1 MIQRIQTVYLLLTFC
16 LMAAIVFIPFS
27 ISSFTTGFYEGFFT
41 IIAIAVIITVFLY
54 KKRKL
59 QIRICYA
66 LLFAQVFAYLFF
78 FIFDRTPLS
87 LTELFQH
94 TRFTFVFPF
103 IACILVYLAIRGIK
117 KDEKLVRSL
126 DRLR

>member
-16 LMAAIVFIPFS
+16 LMAILVYFPFS
-27 ISSFTTGFYEGFFT
+27 SSPTMLISAGVIALLAFIT
-41 IIAIAVIITVFLY
+41 IFLY

-59 QIRICYA
+59 QIKICYLI
-66 LLFAQVFAYLFF
+66 LLLLVVLYVLDYISGRQYL
-78 FIFDRTPLS
+78 P
-87 LTELFQH
+87 LTELFR
-94 TRFTFVFPF
+94 TIRYTFVFPLVAGIF
-103 IACILVYLAIRGIK
+103 VYLAIRSIK